1 MALVAAG
8 VIFSLV
14 AISHFIR
21 ALYAVEVLMVGKI
34 VPIVVSPFLCIFAVR
49 IAGATTNEP
58 NAAISLSENM
68 VSPTVI
74 IRRQ

>member
-1 MALVAAG
+1 MQKMALVAAG

-34 VPIVVSPFLCIFAVR
+34 VPIVVSPFLCIFAVLTATWMF
-49 IAGATTNEP
+49 IAVKQ
-58 NAAISLSENM
+58 LH
-68 VSPTVI
+68 
-74 IRRQ
+74 

>member
-1 MALVAAG
+1 MQKMALVAAG

-34 VPIVVSPFLCIFAVR
+34 IPIVVSPFLCIFAVLMATWMF
-49 IAGATTNEP
+49 IAAKQ
-58 NAAISLSENM
+58 LH
-68 VSPTVI
+68 
-74 IRRQ
+74 